1 MAQRKPRNLYIMK
14 ILRNDIYENLRMAL
28 STLLANKL
36 RSFLTVFGVVIGI
49 ITVMLIA
56 SIISGI
62 DVSVKKEVESFGTRS
77 IYISK
82 YNPGIHIGRLSR
94 EERMR
99 KELTF
104 DDSVA
109 LAGLPTVELSV
120 PFLDITNNFFGQKLL
135 VSGGGKT
142 TAGVALQGTLPEFEK
157 AGTQVISEGRFFSEF
172 ESDNREN
179 VCVIGSKVADD
190 FFPYSSAISQEIKIG
205 ADQFRIVGVLQK
217 REQFLIGGGSDDQN
231 NVIYLPFSVAKK
243 LKPNADDVYVLAVAR
258 PGMMDE
264 AKDQV
269 RDLLRIRRQVPFT
282 APDNFGMETSE
293 SILDNFRSIT
303 SGLAIA
309 MVVISSV
316 GLMVGGI
323 GVMNIMLVSVTER
336 TREIGVRKA
345 IGARRRDIMWQFLI
359 EAATL
364 TAIGGLV
371 GLSIGWLL
379 TLLLRIFLPSYV
391 PLWAPIGGFVASV
404 GIGLIFG
411 IWPAWK
417 AARLDP
423 IESLRYE

>member
-1 MAQRKPRNLYIMK
+1 MNI
-14 ILRNDIYENLRMAL
+14 IRNDIYENLRMAL
-28 STLLANKL
+28 TTLVGNKL

-82 YNPGIHIGRLSR
+82 FNPGIHIGRLSR

-99 KELTF
+99 KELTYE
-104 DDSVA
+104 DSLA
-109 LAGLPTVELSV
+109 LSTLPTIELSV
-120 PFLDITNNFFGQKLL
+120 PFLDITNNFFGGKLM
-135 VSGGGKT
+135 VSAGGKT
-142 TAGVALQGTLPEFEK
+142 SAGVALQGTLPEFER
-157 AGTQVISEGRFFSEF
+157 AGTQVIAEGRFFTET
-172 ESDNREN
+172 ESDSREL
-179 VCVIGSKVADD
+179 VCVVGSKVADD
-190 FFPYSSAISQEIKIG
+190 FFPFGSPVGQQIKIG
-205 ADQFRIVGVLQK
+205 SDEFRVVGLLQK
-217 REQFLIGGGSDDQN
+217 REQFLFSGGSDDQN
-231 NVIYLPFSVAKK
+231 NVIYVAFSVARK
-243 LKPNADDVYVLAVAR
+243 LKPNADDIYVLAVAK
-258 PGMMDE
+258 PGVMDE

-269 RDLLRIRRQVPFT
+269 RDMLRVRRQVPFS

-345 IGARRRDIMWQFLI
+345 IGARRSDIMWQFLI
-359 EAATL
+359 EAGTL
-364 TAIGGLV
+364 TGIGGLV

-379 TLLLRIFLPSYV
+379 TLLLRLILPSYV
-391 PLWAPIGGFVASV
+391 PIWAPIGGFIASV

-411 IWPAWK
+411 LWPAWK

>member
-1 MAQRKPRNLYIMK
+1 MK

-62 DVSVKKEVESFGTRS
+62 DVAVKKEVESFGTRS

-82 YNPGIHIGRLSR
+82 FDPGIRIGRRSR

-99 KELTF
+99 KELTYE
-104 DDSVA
+104 DAVA
-109 LAGLPTVELSV
+109 LSGLPTVELSV

-135 VSGGGKT
+135 VSGNGKT
-142 TAGVALQGTLPEFEK
+142 TASVALQGTLPEFEK
-157 AGTQVISEGRFFSEF
+157 AGTQVISDGRFFSQF
-172 ESDNREN
+172 ETDTRGD
-179 VCVIGSKVADD
+179 VCVIGSQVADD
-190 FFPYSSAISQEIKIG
+190 FFPFGSPVAQQIKIG
-205 ADQFRIVGVLQK
+205 SDEFRIVGVLQK
-217 REQFLIGGGSDDQN
+217 REQFLPGGGSDDQN
-231 NVIYLPFSVAKK
+231 NVIYIPFTVAKK
-243 LKPNADDVYVLAVAR
+243 LKPNADDVYILAVAK
-258 PGMMDE
+258 PGMMDD

-269 RDLLRIRRQVPFT
+269 RDLLRVRRQVSFA

-345 IGARRRDIMWQFLI
+345 IGARRSDILWQFLI

-364 TAIGGLV
+364 TGLGGLV

-379 TLLLRIFLPSYV
+379 TLLLRFFLPSYV

>member
-1 MAQRKPRNLYIMK
+1 MK
-14 ILRNDIYENLRMAL
+14 LLRSDIYENLRMAV

-36 RSFLTVFGVVIGI
+36 RSFLTVFGVVIGV

-62 DVSVKKEVESFGTRS
+62 DVSITKEVESFGTRS
-77 IYISK
+77 IFISK
-82 YNPGIHIGRLSR
+82 FTPGIHVGRRSR

-99 KELTF
+99 KELTY
-104 DDSVA
+104 DDAVA
-109 LAGLPTVELSV
+109 LTNLPAVELSV
-120 PFLDITNNFFGQKLL
+120 PFLDITNNFFGQKLM

-142 TAGVALQGTLPEFEK
+142 SAGVALQGTLPEFER
-157 AGTQVISEGRFFSEF
+157 AGTQIVSEGRFFSQ
-172 ESDNREN
+172 SEN
-179 VCVIGSKVADD
+179 DTRQDVCVIGSKVADD
-190 FFPYSSAISQEIKIG
+190 FFPFGSPVGQTLKVG
-205 ADQFRIVGVLQK
+205 ADEFRVVGVLQK
-217 REQFLIGGGSDDQN
+217 REQFLISGGSDDQN

-243 LKPNADDVYVLAVAR
+243 LKPNADDIYILAVGR
-258 PGMMDE
+258 VGMMDA

-269 RDLLRIRRQVPFT
+269 RDLLRVRRQVSFA

-303 SGLAIA
+303 AGLAIA

-336 TREIGVRKA
+336 TREIGIRKA
-345 IGARRRDIMWQFLI
+345 IGARRSDILWQFLI

-364 TAIGGLV
+364 TGIGGLV
-371 GLSIGWLL
+371 GLSVGWLL
-379 TLLLRIFLPSYV
+379 TLLLSLLLPSYV

>member
-1 MAQRKPRNLYIMK
+1 MK
-14 ILRNDIYENLRMAL
+14 LLRNDIYENLRMAFA
-28 STLLANKL
+28 TLLANKL
-36 RSFLTVFGVVIGI
+36 RSFLTVFGVVIGV

-77 IYISK
+77 IFISK
-82 YNPGIHIGRLSR
+82 YNPGIHVGRMSR

-99 KELTF
+99 KELTY
-104 DDSVA
+104 DDAIA
-109 LAGLPTVELSV
+109 LSTLPTIELAV

-135 VSGGGKT
+135 VSGNGKT
-142 TAGVALQGTLPEFEK
+142 TAGVALQGTLPDFER
-157 AGTQVISEGRFFSEF
+157 AGTQVISEGRFFNQF
-172 ESDNREN
+172 EEDTK
-179 VCVIGSKVADD
+179 VDVAVIGSKVADD
-190 FFPYSSAISQEIKIG
+190 FFPYGSPVGQTLKIG
-205 ADQFRIVGVLQK
+205 SDEFRVVGTLQK
-217 REQFLIGGGSDDQN
+217 REQFLISGGSDDQN

-243 LKPNADDVYVLAVAR
+243 LKPNADDIFILAVAR
-258 PGMMDE
+258 AGMMDE

-269 RDLLRIRRQVPFT
+269 RDMLRVRRQVSFA
-282 APDNFGMETSE
+282 APDNFGMETAE
-293 SILDNFRSIT
+293 SILDNFREIT
-303 SGLAIA
+303 AGLAIA

-345 IGARRRDIMWQFLI
+345 IGARRSDILWQFLI

-364 TAIGGLV
+364 TGLGGVV
-371 GLSIGWLL
+371 GLSVGWGL
-379 TLLLRIFLPSYV
+379 TLLLSLLLPSYV
-391 PLWAPIGGFVASV
+391 PLWAPIGGLVASV
-404 GIGLIFG
+404 GIGLVFG
-411 IWPAWK
+411 LWPAWK

>member
-1 MAQRKPRNLYIMK
+1 MK
-14 ILRNDIYENLRMAL
+14 LIRSDIYENLRMAM
-28 STLLANKL
+28 STLLGNKL
-36 RSFLTVFGVVIGI
+36 RSFLTVFGVVIGV

-77 IYISK
+77 IFISK
-82 YNPGIHIGRLSR
+82 YNPGIHVGRMSR

-99 KELTF
+99 KELTY
-104 DDSVA
+104 DDAIA
-109 LAGLPTVELSV
+109 LSNLPAVEISV

-135 VSGGGKT
+135 VSGNGKT
-142 TAGVALQGTLPEFEK
+142 TASVALQGTLPEFEK
-157 AGTQVISEGRFFSEF
+157 AGTQVISEGRFFTQSEN
-172 ESDNREN
+172 DTKQD

-190 FFPYSSAISQEIKIG
+190 FFPFGSPVDQTIKIG
-205 ADQFRIVGVLQK
+205 ADQFRVVGVLQK
-217 REQFLIGGGSDDQN
+217 RDQFLGGGGSDDQN
-231 NVIYLPFSVAKK
+231 NAIYLPFTVAKK
-243 LKPNADDVYVLAVAR
+243 LKPNADDVMILAVGR
-258 PGMMDE
+258 VGLMDE

-269 RDLLRIRRQVPFT
+269 RDLLRVRRQVPFS
-282 APDNFGMETSE
+282 APDNFGMETAE

-303 SGLAIA
+303 AGLAIA

-345 IGARRRDIMWQFLI
+345 IGAKRSDILWQFLI

-364 TAIGGLV
+364 TGIGGLV

-379 TLLLRIFLPSYV
+379 TLLLRLFLPSYV
-391 PLWAPIGGFVASV
+391 PLWAPVGGLVASV

>member
-1 MAQRKPRNLYIMK
+1 MK
-14 ILRNDIYENLRMAL
+14 ILRSDIYENLRMAL
-28 STLLANKL
+28 STLMANKL
-36 RSFLTVFGVVIGI
+36 RSFLTVFGVVIGV

-77 IYISK
+77 IFISK
-82 YNPGIHIGRLSR
+82 FNPGIHVGRLSR

-99 KELTF
+99 KELTY
-104 DDSVA
+104 DDAIA
-109 LAGLPTVELSV
+109 LSTLLAVEISV

-142 TAGVALQGTLPEFEK
+142 TAGVALQGTLPEFER
-157 AGTQVISEGRFFSEF
+157 AGTQVISEGRFFTQSEND
-172 ESDNREN
+172 SKQD
-179 VCVIGSKVADD
+179 VAVVGSKVADD
-190 FFPYSSAISQEIKIG
+190 FFRFGSPVDQTIKIG
-205 ADQFRIVGVLQK
+205 ADEFRVVGVLEK
-217 REQFLIGGGSDDQN
+217 REQFLISGGSDDQN
-231 NVIYLPFSVAKK
+231 NVIYLPYEVARK
-243 LKPNADDVYVLAVAR
+243 LKPNADDVYIMAVAK
-258 PGMMDE
+258 PGLMDE

-269 RDLLRIRRQVPFT
+269 RDMLRVRRQVSFA
-282 APDNFGMETSE
+282 APDNFGMQTAE

-303 SGLAIA
+303 AGLAIA

-345 IGARRRDIMWQFLI
+345 IGAKRSDIMWQFLI

-364 TAIGGLV
+364 TGIGGIV
-371 GLSIGWLL
+371 GLSVGWLL
-379 TLLLRIFLPSYV
+379 TLLLSLLLPSYV
-391 PLWAPIGGFVASV
+391 PLWAPIGGLVASV

-411 IWPAWK
+411 LWPAWK